1 MTEPQIRDVSSVF
14 TNIFQVEY
22 FHFSELE
29 LILMLAVISP
39 SKTQD
44 FDSTDVQNFTQ
55 TRQMPQS
62 QALINILKTKTRDE
76 IASLM
81 LISDKLSK
89 LNFDR
94 FQTFKTPLTLAN
106 AKQALLAFK
115 GDVYNGIDAPSLSI
129 DDLEFAQIHLR
140 MLSGLYGVIR
150 PLDLIQPYRLEMGT
164 KLKNDKG
171 KNLYEFWGD
180 QISQVLN
187 EDESEVI
194 INLAS
199 NEYFKGIDKK
209 ALNAK
214 IINIAFKE
222 NKNGTYK
229 VIGIYAKRARGL
241 MVRYM
246 IDHRLS
252 TPKQLQDF
260 DIEGYQFR
268 QSMSDDKTWV
278 FTRD

>member
-1 MTEPQIRDVSSVF
+1 
-14 TNIFQVEY
+14 
-22 FHFSELE
+22 
-29 LILMLAVISP
+29 MLAVISP

-44 FDSTDVQNFTQ
+44 FSSSNVDVFTKM
-55 TRQMPQS
+55 RQIEQS
-62 QALINILKTKTRDE
+62 QILIDLLKTKTQGE

-81 LISDKLSK
+81 SISDKLSK

-94 FQTFKTPLTLAN
+94 FQTFSTPFTLTN

-115 GDVYNGIDAPSLSI
+115 GDVYNGIDAPNLSSQ
-129 DDLEFAQIHLR
+129 DLDFAQSCVR

-164 KLKNDKG
+164 RLENDKG

-180 QISQVLN
+180 QISQILN
-187 EDESEVI
+187 EDESSVI

-209 ALNAK
+209 SLNAK

-222 NKNGTYK
+222 LKGDTYK
-229 VIGIYAKRARGL
+229 IIGIYAKRARGL
-241 MVRYM
+241 MVNYM
-246 IDHRLS
+246 IKNRLTEPES
-252 TPKQLQDF
+252 LKDF
-260 DIEGYQFR
+260 NIEGYQFR
-268 QSMSDDKTWV
+268 QDMSDELTWV
-278 FTRD
+278 FTRN

>member
-1 MTEPQIRDVSSVF
+1 
-14 TNIFQVEY
+14 
-22 FHFSELE
+22 
-29 LILMLAVISP
+29 MLAVISP

-44 FDSTDVQNFTQ
+44 FEPAQISVFTQ
-55 TRQMPQS
+55 TRQIEQS
-62 QALINILKTKTRDE
+62 QVLVDLLKDKTQDD

-81 LISDKLSK
+81 SISDKLSK

-94 FQTFKTPLTLAN
+94 FQTFSTPFTLSN

-115 GDVYNGIDAPSLSI
+115 GDVYNGIDAPSLSL
-129 DDLEFAQIHLR
+129 DDFEFAQGHLR

-164 KLKNDKG
+164 KLKNSQG

-199 NEYFKGIDKK
+199 NEYFKGIDKNSI
-209 ALNAK
+209 NAK

-222 NKNGTYK
+222 RKNDVYK
-229 VIGIYAKRARGL
+229 IIGIYAKRARGL
-241 MVRYM
+241 MVNYM
-246 IDHRLS
+246 IKNRLTEPES
-252 TPKQLQDF
+252 LKDF
-260 DIEGYQFR
+260 NVEGYQFR
-268 QSMSDDKTWV
+268 QAMSDDLTWV

>member
-1 MTEPQIRDVSSVF
+1 
-14 TNIFQVEY
+14 
-22 FHFSELE
+22 
-29 LILMLAVISP
+29 MLAVISP

-44 FDSTDVQNFTQ
+44 FSSSNVDVFTK
-55 TRQMPQS
+55 TRQIEQS
-62 QALINILKTKTRDE
+62 QILIDLLKTKTQGE

-81 LISDKLSK
+81 SISDKLSK

-94 FQTFKTPLTLAN
+94 FQTFSTPFTLTN

-115 GDVYNGIDAPSLSI
+115 GDVYNGIDAPNLSSQ
-129 DDLEFAQIHLR
+129 DLDFAQSCVR

-164 KLKNDKG
+164 RLENDKG

-180 QISQVLN
+180 QISQILN
-187 EDESEVI
+187 EDESSVI

-209 ALNAK
+209 SLNAK

-222 NKNGTYK
+222 LKGDTYK
-229 VIGIYAKRARGL
+229 IIGIYAKRARGL
-241 MVRYM
+241 MVNYM
-246 IDHRLS
+246 IKNRITKSDDL
-252 TPKQLQDF
+252 KNFNVED
-260 DIEGYQFR
+260 YKFR
-268 QSMSDDKTWV
+268 QDMSDESTWV
-278 FTRD
+278 FTRG

>member
-1 MTEPQIRDVSSVF
+1 
-14 TNIFQVEY
+14 
-22 FHFSELE
+22 
-29 LILMLAVISP
+29 MLAVISP

-44 FDSTDVQNFTQ
+44 FEPAQISVFTQ
-55 TRQMPQS
+55 TRQIEQS
-62 QALINILKTKTRDE
+62 QVLVDLLKDKTQDD

-81 LISDKLSK
+81 SISDKLSK

-94 FQTFKTPLTLAN
+94 FQTFSTPFTLSN

-115 GDVYNGIDAPSLSI
+115 GDVYNGIDAPNLSL
-129 DDLEFAQIHLR
+129 DDLEFAQGHLR

-164 KLKNDKG
+164 KLKNSQG
-171 KNLYEFWGD
+171 KNLYEFWND

-199 NEYFKGIDKK
+199 NEYFKGIDKNSI
-209 ALNAK
+209 NAK

-222 NKNGTYK
+222 LKNDVYK
-229 VIGIYAKRARGL
+229 IIGIYAKRARGL
-241 MVRYM
+241 MVNYM
-246 IDHRLS
+246 IKNRLTEPES
-252 TPKQLQDF
+252 LKDF
-260 DIEGYQFR
+260 NVEGYQFR
-268 QSMSDDKTWV
+268 QAMSDDLTWV